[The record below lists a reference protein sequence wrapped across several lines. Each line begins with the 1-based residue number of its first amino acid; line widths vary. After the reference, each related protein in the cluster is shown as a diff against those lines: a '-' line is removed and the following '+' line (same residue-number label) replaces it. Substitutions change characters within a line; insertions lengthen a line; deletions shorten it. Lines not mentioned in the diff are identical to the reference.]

1 MQLLIKDKQK
11 RLGSQKGFDEIKS
24 HPWLEDVPWKE
35 IYNRNVKPSF
45 IPKTY
50 GEQWIKNFDS

>member
-50 GEQWIKNFDS
+50 GE